1 MADNLNRPADTATSP
16 GQGNPLLPN
25 HSDNSNQTNRSGS
38 TREGVADAA
47 SRAADNLTGP
57 DDDTTMV
64 DNSTLTTPGTVDTSY
79 DNQTTARTY
88 PSTGVG
94 AAAGGAMGSS
104 GVDSGLALAE
114 TGAMAAGTAGIGTGV
129 GMSGRYYSPNEGRE
143 HISGLFANRSDAEDA
158 VQRLESLGVSRSD
171 ISVILR
177 NESDTA
183 EFAATTG
190 TEVGS
195 RAGEGAGAGSVVGGT
210 VGAILGA
217 LAATATSVA
226 IPGVGVLLA
235 GPIAGALAG
244 AGAGGL
250 AGGLLGA
257 LVGAGIPE
265 ETARTYET
273 GLQQGGVVV
282 VADVPSHLA
291 AEARRILNVQ
301 GSYTGV

>member
-1 MADNLNRPADTATSP
+1 MADNLNSP
-16 GQGNPLLPN
+16 GQGNPMLPN
-25 HSDNSNQTNRSGS
+25 NADNSNLNNRSGS
-38 TREGVADAA
+38 AREGVADAA
-47 SRAADNLTGP
+47 SRTADRLTGP

-64 DNSTLTTPGTVDTSY
+64 DHSTLTTPGTVDTSY
-79 DNQTTARTY
+79 DAQTTTRTTTSTF

-94 AAAGGAMGSS
+94 AAGAAAMSPSATGSGS
-104 GVDSGLALAE
+104 
-114 TGAMAAGTAGIGTGV
+114 
-129 GMSGRYYSPNEGRE
+129 RYYSPNEGRE
-143 HISGLFANRSDAEDA
+143 HLSGLFTTRAEAENA
-158 VQRLESLGVSRSD
+158 VTRLETLGVPRSD

-177 NESDTA
+177 SESETA
-183 EFAATTG
+183 EFAQTTG
-190 TEVGS
+190 TESGS
-195 RAGEGAGAGSVVGGT
+195 KAGEGAGAGSVVGGT

-226 IPGVGVLLA
+226 IPGVGILLA

-265 ETARTYET
+265 ETARSYES

-291 AEARRILNVQ
+291 SQARTVLNAHSGV
-301 GSYTGV
+301 GSL

>member
-1 MADNLNRPADTATSP
+1 MADASDRLPHTTSSA
-16 GQGNPLLPN
+16 GQGNPSLP
-25 HSDNSNQTNRSGS
+25 DNADNTEQVNLSGS
-38 TREGVADAA
+38 TRDAMSNVGNRTADT
-47 SRAADNLTGP
+47 LTAP
-57 DDDTTMV
+57 DDDTTATMV
-64 DNSTLTTPGTVDTSY
+64 DHATLTTPGTVDTNY
-79 DNQTTARTY
+79 DAPTTVDNY

-94 AAAGGAMGSS
+94 AANQQM
-104 GVDSGLALAE
+104 E
-114 TGAMAAGTAGIGTGV
+114 V
-129 GMSGRYYSPNEGRE
+129 GMTPMNSGAAATGNRYYSPNEGRE
-143 HISGLFANRSDAEDA
+143 HLSGLFNSRAAAENA
-158 VQRLESLGVSRSD
+158 VARLESLGVPRSD

-177 NESDTA
+177 NENETA
-183 EFAATTG
+183 DFAASTG
-190 TEVGS
+190 TESGS
-195 RAGEGAGAGSVVGGT
+195 KAGEGAGAGSVVGGT

-265 ETARTYET
+265 ETARSYES

-282 VADVPSHLA
+282 VADVPAHLA
-291 AEARRILNVQ
+291 TEARAVLNAQ
-301 GSYTGV
+301 GDLSNV